1 MPDLDQKRA
10 QPPSRRLREDR
21 GIRRE
26 SAGQAGIRLTG
37 VQNDGEAAD
46 ILIGLGRRDVLR
58 GKDGDDILIGVNAA
72 DRKPGRNEVDKLIG
86 GAGADTF
93 VLGDFTSGVYYL
105 DAGSKDR
112 GGKSYADIQDFQDGD
127 KISFRCYKMGQY
139 ALDRSYRVGNATA
152 TAIYF
157 DESARPG
164 IGKGDD
170 LIAVVQGDAAAAL
183 DLFNFSQC
191 NWLFKP

>member
-86 GAGADTF
+86 GGW
-93 VLGDFTSGVYYL
+93 
-105 DAGSKDR
+105 R
-112 GGKSYADIQDFQDGD
+112 
-127 KISFRCYKMGQY
+127 
-139 ALDRSYRVGNATA
+139 
-152 TAIYF
+152 
-157 DESARPG
+157 
-164 IGKGDD
+164 
-170 LIAVVQGDAAAAL
+170 
-183 DLFNFSQC
+183 
-191 NWLFKP
+191 